1 MQVGFSAGEF
11 IDKENELEFI
21 KNHPKFPKNL
31 KQDFINFLDERSDL
45 FAGEE
50 FSKNHFPRDVFE
62 HDVELNDNSI
72 TNLSSRPFPCSGIR
86 LQQLKTEINALVKQG
101 VLSPGDSAFTSP
113 IFYVMKKQGE
123 GKTASKGL

>member
-1 MQVGFSAGEF
+1 MFF
-11 IDKENELEFI
+11 YRDKANT
-21 KNHPKFPKNL
+21 
-31 KQDFINFLDERSDL
+31 FLDERSDL

-50 FSKNHFPRDVFE
+50 FSKNHFPRTVFE

-86 LQQLKTEINALVKQG
+86 LQQLKTDINALVKQG

-113 IFYVMKKQGE
+113 IF
-123 GKTASKGL
+123 